1 MNESICKRDNGGAV
15 VNFEL
20 EINATK
26 AEVFALLTTNAGLA
40 KWFNEL
46 EVGELGADG
55 YLLFVMTLKKK

>member
-40 KWFNEL
+40 KCLMSW
-46 EVGELGADG
+46 
-55 YLLFVMTLKKK
+55 K